1 MFQKSRQ
8 KIVAAIMIIL
18 VVLLSGTLGIIYAT
32 SYAEVYQRNQN
43 MLAHH
48 IELFSLEERLEQSEN
63 PTGELLP
70 VPDEL
75 INIQPEELPDGIQ
88 ISGAAGERKEPDVSA
103 GELLFEDDAVFRL
116 STFYSVVFQT
126 DGTVLQ
132 TENGSSTYTDGELQ
146 QIAQWV
152 IEGKHTSGTHESL
165 IYRYAKQEEYTIV
178 AFMDNTVIQESIT
191 TLFRNTLLAGG
202 VILIVIFFLARYLA
216 KKIVQPLEE
225 SYQKQRQFISDA
237 GHELKTPVTV
247 VNANAEVLE
256 WEIGENQWLTNIRYE
271 NDRMS
276 VLITQL
282 LDLTRTENTVPQM
295 TKVDLS
301 RAVTG
306 EVLALEIIAYE
317 KKVALETQIQE
328 DIFVTGNGNQLAQLT
343 SILLDNAIRHSSGD
357 STVMIRLKRE
367 RSGAVLSVINE
378 GSEIPANQKK
388 QIFERFY
395 RGDEARTGGEHRYG
409 LGLAIAKAIV
419 ETHKGKI
426 EVDCHEGLV
435 EFRVLLPSNYN

>member
-1 MFQKSRQ
+1 MFRKSRQ
-8 KIVAAIMIIL
+8 KIVAAIMVIL

-48 IELFSLEERLEQSEN
+48 IELFSLTERLEQSEN
-63 PTGELLP
+63 LSGELP
-70 VPDEL
+70 AVPDEL
-75 INIQPEELPDGIQ
+75 PDILPEELPDGIQ
-88 ISGAAGERKEPDVSA
+88 ISGAAGEVKAPDTDV
-103 GELLFEDDAVFRL
+103 GELPFEDDAVFRL
-116 STFYSVVFQT
+116 STFYSVVFQE

-132 TENGSSTYTDGELQ
+132 TESGSSTYTDEELQ
-146 QIAQWV
+146 HIAQWV
-152 IEGKHTSGTHESL
+152 MEGEHSSGTYESL
-165 IYRYAKQEEYTIV
+165 IYCCAKQDEYTIV

-202 VILIVIFFLARYLA
+202 IILVVIFFLARYLA

-256 WEIGENQWLTNIRYE
+256 LEIGENQWLTNIRHE
-271 NDRMS
+271 NERMS

-282 LDLTRTENTVPQM
+282 LDLARTENTVPQM
-295 TKVDLS
+295 MKVDLS

-306 EVLALEIIAYE
+306 EVLAFEIIAYE

-328 DIFVTGNGNQLAQLT
+328 DIFVTGNGNQLVQLT
-343 SILLDNAIRHSSGD
+343 SILLDNAIRHSSAG
-357 STVMIRLKRE
+357 SAVEIRLNRE

-378 GSEIPANQKK
+378 GPEIPADQKK
-388 QIFERFY
+388 RIFERFY

-435 EFRVLLPSNYN
+435 EFRAVFPSNYN